1 MSEPAPFI
9 ERNLQGDFNST
20 DQGWLTFEAV
30 VLELVSFGVRDVG
43 GPLAVVLGRQLQLLL
58 PVAGAAAAG
67 QLLVGPG
74 SLRVGADRTEKI
86 RGRARQSTSI
96 TSSFMSVRLIVKNH
110 REFMNWNF
118 IIIK

>member
-43 GPLAVVLGRQLQLLL
+43 GPLAGVLGRQLQLLL
-58 PVAGAAAAG
+58 PVAGAAG
-67 QLLVGPG
+67 LL
-74 SLRVGADRTEKI
+74 L
-86 RGRARQSTSI
+86 Q
-96 TSSFMSVRLIVKNH
+96 F
-110 REFMNWNF
+110 
-118 IIIK
+118 